1 MTPLEDR
8 PLAGDGA
15 GPRAPRAASK
25 AALYWELAR
34 PFTLIAPALGMFTG
48 SVIALGAW
56 PPVPLTL
63 WNAVRIVLGTL
74 MAAVLNAASNTLNQV
89 TDLEADR
96 INKPERPVAS
106 GRIEPAEAIRLAGWL
121 YAAAFVLASIVG
133 PQCTLLAGTAAVLTV
148 LYSAPPFRLK
158 AVPYL
163 ANVVIAVPRGVLLKV
178 AGWSCV
184 RDFGRMEPWAIGVI
198 FGVFLLGA
206 TTTKDFADIR
216 GDRAAGFRT
225 LPVALGTRRAA
236 WLTAPFLVLPWLLIP
251 WGLHQG
257 FLTGTPW
264 VLYALAGLLVV
275 WGSYV
280 AWLMLR
286 RPDDLARTENHPSW
300 THMYVMMFTAQIG
313 FALAYVGHWGR

>member
-1 MTPLEDR
+1 VETRGNGLE
-8 PLAGDGA
+8 PG
-15 GPRAPRAASK
+15 APRAASR

-48 SVIALGAW
+48 SVIALGAY
-56 PPVPLTL
+56 PPIPLSP
-63 WNAVRIVLGTL
+63 WIAVRIVLGTL

-96 INKPERPVAS
+96 INKPSRPVAS
-106 GRIEPAEAIRLAGWL
+106 GRVSPREAIRLAGWL
-121 YAAAFVLASIVG
+121 YVAAFVLASLVG

-148 LYSAPPFRLK
+148 MYSAPPFRLK

-163 ANVVIAVPRGVLLKV
+163 ANAVIALPRGVLLKV

-184 RDFGRMEPWAIGVI
+184 RDFGRTEPWYIGLI
-198 FGVFLLGA
+198 FGLFLLGA

-225 LPVALGTRRAA
+225 LPVILGPRRAA
-236 WLTAPFLVLPWLLIP
+236 WLTAPFLVFPFLLIP
-251 WGLHQG
+251 YGLNRG
-257 FLTGTPW
+257 YLTGVPW
-264 VLYALAGLLVV
+264 MLYALTALLTV
-275 WGSYV
+275 WGAYV
-280 AWLMLR
+280 AYLMLR

-313 FALAYVGHWGR
+313 FALAYYR

>member
-1 MTPLEDR
+1 MRDR
-8 PLAGDGA
+8 LH
-15 GPRAPRAASK
+15 
-25 AALYWELAR
+25 LYWELAR
-34 PFTLIAPALGMFTG
+34 PFTLVAPALGMFTG
-48 SVIALGAW
+48 SVIALGAS
-56 PPVPLTL
+56 PAIPLSP
-63 WNAVRIVLGTL
+63 WIAAKIALGTL

-96 INKPERPVAS
+96 INKPDRPIPA
-106 GRIEPAEAIRLAGWL
+106 GRVTPNEALRLSGWL
-121 YAAAFVLASIVG
+121 YAAAFLLATPVG

-158 AVPYL
+158 AIPYL
-163 ANVVIAVPRGVLLKV
+163 ANLVIAVPRGVLLKV

-184 RDFGRMEPWAIGVI
+184 RDFGRMEPWTIGII
-198 FGVFLLGA
+198 FGLFLLGA

-225 LPVALGTRRAA
+225 LPVVLGTKRAA
-236 WLTAPFLVLPWLLIP
+236 WLTAPFLVLPFLLIP
-251 WGLHQG
+251 YGLHQG
-257 FLTGTPW
+257 LLSGAPW
-264 VLYALAGLLVV
+264 VLLPLTGLLCA

-300 THMYVMMFTAQIG
+300 THMYVMMFVAQIA
-313 FALAYVGHWGR
+313 FALAYVGRQPG

>member
-1 MTPLEDR
+1 M
-8 PLAGDGA
+8 
-15 GPRAPRAASK
+15 
-25 AALYWELAR
+25 AR

-48 SVIALGAW
+48 SVIALGAF
-56 PPVPLTL
+56 PPAPLTP
-63 WNAVRIVLGTL
+63 WTAARIALGTL

-89 TDLEADR
+89 TDVEADR
-96 INKPERPVAS
+96 INKPDRPVPS
-106 GRIEPAEAIRLAGWL
+106 GRVEPAEAIRLAGWL
-121 YAAAFVLASIVG
+121 YAAAFLLATLVG

-148 LYSAPPFRLK
+148 MYSAPPFRLK

-163 ANVVIAVPRGVLLKV
+163 SNAVIALPRGVLLKV

-184 RDFGRMEPWAIGVI
+184 RDFGRTEPWIIGSI
-198 FGVFLLGA
+198 FGLFLLGA

-225 LPVALGTRRAA
+225 LPVLLGPRRAA
-236 WLTAPFLVLPWLLIP
+236 WLTAPFLVLPFLLIP
-251 WGLHQG
+251 FGLRRG

-264 VLYALAGLLVV
+264 ILDSLAAVLVV

-300 THMYVMMFTAQIG
+300 THMYVMMFVAQIG
-313 FALAYVGHWGR
+313 FALAYVAHAAR